1 MSKAQC
7 APLNYDELNHTLHRL
22 GIQEISEWLG
32 IILFVRDLISRMD
45 IISPDRKYDLQQ
57 MVLETIEK
65 KDFSEKQLNMII
77 KEIQNG
83 FTDSIDHD
91 AKLVEQKLDNEKN
104 FTHTLIRQIQVLA
117 GEFKKSVTR
126 QSDELNDL
134 SEKTI
139 TDIQNQQDPD
149 HIIQYIRGTITKIV
163 ADTRKEAMDWESKA
177 KSLEDIAKYD
187 NLLKNLYNRSYFD
200 EYLQATVDA
209 HLASERSLSLL
220 MIDVDNFK
228 NINDAWGHLVGDDIL
243 KALAKLIHKHSD
255 IGGGVPCRYGGEEL
269 CIIFDNT
276 DEELAMVRAEELR
289 KDVETYNFV
298 PRKKTGELGDAIHF
312 TISLG
317 VAALKPDYDSSS
329 LISAAD
335 KAMYK
340 AKSDGRNKVVCHSQL

>member
-7 APLNYDELNHTLHRL
+7 VPLNYEELSNTLHRL
-22 GIQEISEWLG
+22 GIQNIAEWMG

-45 IISPDRKYDLQQ
+45 IISSNQKYALQR

-65 KDFSEKQLNMII
+65 KDFSEDQLDLII
-77 KEIQNG
+77 KEIQSS
-83 FTDSIDHD
+83 FTDSICNDV
-91 AKLVEQKLDNEKN
+91 KLVEQKLDNEKN
-104 FTHTLIRQIQVLA
+104 FTNTLIRQIQILA
-117 GEFKKSVTR
+117 GEFKKSVNR
-126 QSDELNDL
+126 QSDELNDF

-139 TDIQNQQDPD
+139 TDIENQQDPD

-200 EYLQATVDA
+200 EYLQTTVEA
-209 HLASERSLSLL
+209 HLASERSMSLL

-228 NINDAWGHLVGDDIL
+228 NINDVWGHLIGDDVL
-243 KALAKLIHKHSD
+243 KALAKLIRKHSD
-255 IGGGVPCRYGGEEL
+255 IGEGVPCRYGGEEL
-269 CIIFDNT
+269 CVIFDNT
-276 DEELAMVRAEELR
+276 DEELATVRAEELR
-289 KDVETYNFV
+289 KDVEMYNFV
-298 PRKKTGELGDAIHF
+298 PRKKSGELGEAIHF

-317 VAALKPDYDSSS
+317 VAALKPGYDASS

-340 AKSDGRNKVVCHSQL
+340 AKSDGRNRVACYSKL